1 MLGKR
6 NNCESAKAN
15 NAGFPCI
22 EIKKATSSLMGP
34 AASDDNDFDSVSPYQ
49 PVQLTSKAASSRLT
63 HIRSRIGRRYQAVIP
78 ELICKQEKGGN
89 KKALTLD
96 SERENRPAKL
106 KFSAQKSKSNEFVSR
121 LFVLI
126 FDIENTVLDPE
137 MLSEYLT
144 FAVTLRECSTGIN
157 ESKQDVEALALDV
170 LHRWDYDVLDAAC
183 ALYSRHSLSENEAY
197 GERNRVTSAVPTSC
211 TGEEIDIQADPLVD
225 NMLMTGSTSSGRLEI
240 DTICP
245 ETSQVPLE
253 KTCSEWLDDF
263 YTCLSQHRVTLE
275 VVDQL
280 EDLERRGD
288 HLKRA
293 KKAHP
298 VEFLE
303 YNVVRQM
310 LERIRIWRKKYATI
324 EHTRV
329 SRGEVQKLLYR
340 AEDLALS
347 IPSKN
352 ILTERLYRFDEAL
365 TDLMRSLDHGNGRNH
380 FKVTLDTLKEKL
392 EKLQDTKI
400 IFNQEKG
407 IEAIVVEAQALK
419 TSLNEMCSDEKVSL
433 PAMREVLAKVELVP
447 VDFASDIDR
456 LQHKILN
463 AQSWLTKVRKL
474 IPGRRLTRKRGSEQG
489 VEMANDQRKM
499 ELEEIRALVDDN
511 PCGESSEVFE
521 MQDLLDCANAWA
533 DRVRLTLEKNPSD
546 VSLIELQDLM
556 EEASLMPVE
565 MEETQY
571 ITAEMEARMWSDKA
585 NVMLQNMKSL
595 DKVEA
600 LLDEVEKIR
609 AKMTVKR
616 RSRWKP
622 QSERD
627 LQTAV
632 NIAKRWV
639 NESKDILGV
648 TYFDKVF
655 TVKSPVAVGEIL
667 SQLGVGEL
675 RPSNKKTS
683 LSTVLSL
690 IDKAS
695 RVPIDLSFYVSR
707 LEKVIE
713 FGKGVQ
719 LEIRKVMESIAI
731 MGMVANEQ
739 HSGSPV
745 ERFDLTTA
753 TSLLETAEALPFTF
767 DEAIELGNAVRKE
780 KDWSDRVHAALPF
793 RQSRKV
799 RQRPVQLTKKDLKAL
814 LEESKH
820 LNFNFHSEAQM
831 LQKEIEE
838 IEYWQSRARL
848 VLDQSIEENFIILK
862 RLEAFDRKAGEDF
875 QEKREKRQQQ
885 ERDRIHAAKQKSLT
899 HQAMKMETEDPVC
912 KADIKLN
919 VTCNSTVHVSTPSP
933 HPTMLIQREAII
945 RQILKESGSSHRW
958 PSSAVEAE
966 AANHG
971 TSKISVGPDT
981 VKDECDK
988 PNEIHK
994 KIPVKRHKPPG
1005 RLQNSSI
1012 LKPFLDMVEED
1023 IEAITKLEANSKFDT
1038 SMDTRANNDYSNKAS
1053 SSKSTADSE
1062 ARESDVEGSETATK
1076 ASESS
1081 MEQTVMEKAVKSLS
1095 VWSNKLTTILKEGG
1109 ALNASTPER
1118 HLLSLIVE
1126 TLDWL
1131 ERSRGF
1137 FHESQVPVLK
1147 LVQQGEH
1154 LQEAI
1159 VELQGRSQSHRQ
1171 PSCSSS
1177 LDLLSFCLWP
1187 LPFLQCEA
1195 DIVNGWTRKVESFV
1209 EEKSCE
1215 RSRGFFHESQ
1225 VPVLKLVQQGEHL
1238 QEAIVELQGRSQSH
1252 RQPSCSSS
1260 LDLLSFCLWPL
1271 PFLQCEADI
1280 VNGWTRK
1287 VESFVEEKSCGIQE
1301 AEDIVQ
1307 EGRLVSQIEP
1317 ESFKLFSEEMKKIK
1331 SWLLKLKKRLKSY
1344 ITKQIDRLSLPVAQ
1358 QLVVDGMETIFALP
1372 TIIFLKEQVN
1382 AAQDWEKR
1390 LLESRIETG
1399 QAQVDYL
1406 SRLLS
1411 EYDSSRWVIDLDM
1424 HRNVLQTATE
1434 RYCICR
1440 QPYSGFMIGCD
1451 HCEDWFHD
1459 TCIGLSKERAEK
1471 IDHYTCPSC
1480 TILLEL
1486 VQSLNQFKTMASH
1499 MVLNGDT
1506 DMFRIQDEKQYK
1518 AALRKLRREEKAAER
1533 CDLSLQTCLAQ
1544 IAQVQTKLDQMS
1556 KEAYH
1561 SHCVS
1566 SESPAIVSVQPTCMI
1581 KSAHYAPPSISTPGA
1596 SFPCKVATASN
1607 STDHRKQ
1614 HFVMPERIGDTRM
1627 QKDHEKSLVPHS
1639 TGGMPAMNITS
1650 SSCMPNILLNS
1661 ASDRALQPQTKILP
1675 AATPSHHVQ
1684 TSSQLL
1690 GRDSIKTAATSGAI
1704 SHLLPHFMPS
1714 VESYTLS
1721 HTNPN
1726 PGINGLL
1733 SGIGPNE
1740 SLDQRNLSLNLELTK
1755 LKAQYA
1761 ELSEQLHT
1769 SRDRVRHA
1777 ETTLKDLAQRQ
1788 KTRQECA
1795 PIAYQWIHNV
1805 IVLVLNQV
1813 EFLSASI
1820 VKRVPCSESAD
1831 ALSYSFIPTAY
1842 QQAIQTAKQQNI
1854 HEFPQIETIIR
1865 LLFEIGWSFVMVCL
1879 LQKRPHRNAIVHA
1892 LRFAVHHKLY
1902 GSHKTCSLYAQLRT
1916 LVLRSD
1922 LWITKVHK
1930 CIEKFNPITAQKQGR
1945 LRQAINE
1952 YTKLPL
1958 TYAQLHEDLITFSKL
1973 AEDAF
1978 DGMNS
1983 DLSLLQHAIE
1993 DRMKA
1998 MPTLGMLG
2006 CNSSGGSTPSKQPT
2020 SSRKRFHKCIEKFN
2034 PITAQK
2040 QGRLRQA
2047 INEYTKLPLTYAQ
2060 LHEDL
2065 ITFSKLAEDAF
2076 DGMNSDLS
2084 LLQHAIEDRMKA
2096 MPTLGMLGCNS
2107 SGGST
2112 PSKQPT
2118 SSRKR
2123 CNGSSASPRPKQKR
2137 KPGPSGID
2145 PNEVSQLAPSTLSPK
2160 FGHQVI
2166 NSQNASKAEVAKQ

>member
-1 MLGKR
+1 
-6 NNCESAKAN
+6 
-15 NAGFPCI
+15 
-22 EIKKATSSLMGP
+22 MGP
-34 AASDDNDFDSVSPYQ
+34 AASDGNDFDSVSPYQ

-89 KKALTLD
+89 KKGLTLD

-144 FAVTLRECSTGIN
+144 FAVTLRECSIGIN

-912 KADIKLN
+912 KADIKPN

-1095 VWSNKLTTILKEGG
+1095 VWSNKLTTTLKEGG

-1131 ERSRGF
+1131 
-1137 FHESQVPVLK
+1137 
-1147 LVQQGEH
+1147 
-1154 LQEAI
+1154 
-1159 VELQGRSQSHRQ
+1159 
-1171 PSCSSS
+1171 
-1177 LDLLSFCLWP
+1177 
-1187 LPFLQCEA
+1187 
-1195 DIVNGWTRKVESFV
+1195 
-1209 EEKSCE
+1209 E

-1675 AATPSHHVQ
+1675 AAIPSHHVQ

-1865 LLFEIGWSFVMVCL
+1865 LLLEIGWSFVMVCL

-2020 SSRKRFHKCIEKFN
+2020 SSRKR
-2034 PITAQK
+2034 
-2040 QGRLRQA
+2040 
-2047 INEYTKLPLTYAQ
+2047 
-2060 LHEDL
+2060 
-2065 ITFSKLAEDAF
+2065 
-2076 DGMNSDLS
+2076 
-2084 LLQHAIEDRMKA
+2084 
-2096 MPTLGMLGCNS
+2096 
-2107 SGGST
+2107 
-2112 PSKQPT
+2112 
-2118 SSRKR
+2118 

-2137 KPGPSGID
+2137 KPGLSGID

>member
-106 KFSAQKSKSNEFVSR
+106 KFSAQKSKSKEFVSR

-144 FAVTLRECSTGIN
+144 FAVTLRECSIGIN

-211 TGEEIDIQADPLVD
+211 TGEEKDIQADPLVD

-655 TVKSPVAVGEIL
+655 TVKSAVAVGEIL

-739 HSGSPV
+739 HSDSPV

-820 LNFNFHSEAQM
+820 MYFNFHSEAQM

-912 KADIKLN
+912 KADIKPN

-1095 VWSNKLTTILKEGG
+1095 VWSNKLTTTLKEGG

-1209 EEKSCE
+1209 EEKSC
-1215 RSRGFFHESQ
+1215 
-1225 VPVLKLVQQGEHL
+1225 
-1238 QEAIVELQGRSQSH
+1238 
-1252 RQPSCSSS
+1252 
-1260 LDLLSFCLWPL
+1260 
-1271 PFLQCEADI
+1271 
-1280 VNGWTRK
+1280 
-1287 VESFVEEKSCGIQE
+1287 GIQE
-1301 AEDIVQ
+1301 AEEIVQ
-1307 EGRLVSQIEP
+1307 EGKLVSQIEP

-1486 VQSLNQFKTMASH
+1486 VQSLNQFKTMTSH

-2020 SSRKRFHKCIEKFN
+2020 SSRKR
-2034 PITAQK
+2034 
-2040 QGRLRQA
+2040 
-2047 INEYTKLPLTYAQ
+2047 
-2060 LHEDL
+2060 
-2065 ITFSKLAEDAF
+2065 
-2076 DGMNSDLS
+2076 
-2084 LLQHAIEDRMKA
+2084 
-2096 MPTLGMLGCNS
+2096 
-2107 SGGST
+2107 
-2112 PSKQPT
+2112 
-2118 SSRKR
+2118 